1 MIYISVN
8 GKTKN
13 YFVKINEMAH
23 TAIFMWAL
31 FDVLSGIIS
40 LQKECLKTLVYNNKS
55 MTFIRL
61 K

>member
-8 GKTKN
+8 VKTRN

-23 TAIFMWAL
+23 KLSFMCAL
-31 FDVLSGIIS
+31 FDVFRGIII
-40 LQKECLKTLVYNNKS
+40 LRKECLKTLVYNNKS
-55 MTFIRL
+55 MAFIGL